1 MAKALTDIAIQ
12 KLKAGPTRRE
22 IPDRTPLLYLIVQPT
37 GRRRFALRYRFDG
50 RTRKVTLPTGLSLA
64 VARKMAADAALEL
77 DRGVDPREARK
88 AAKAKAAAAAADTL
102 WAVCGK
108 YLAREG
114 GKLRTLRQRERV
126 LARHIY
132 PAFGDRPIGSIRR
145 GEIVRLLDKIEDKSG
160 SRTADVVL
168 SILRCIFNWWAIRD
182 ESFVPPTVRGM
193 ARHSTAAHART
204 RILDDDEL
212 RRLWQTAESSGVFGA
227 LLKFLLLTGARRGE
241 ASALTWDEVVDGI
254 WTLPASRNKTGQEL
268 ARPLSAAALAII
280 EAQPRIADVPY
291 VFTIGEHPLR
301 GVWRMKSQLD
311 DVTGVTGWT
320 IHDLRRMSRSLLSRC
335 GVNADIAE
343 RCLGHVIGG
352 IRGTYDRYRYLA
364 EMRTAYEALAAQ
376 IERILQPR
384 ENVVS
389 LRKGAATDA

>member
-64 VARKMAADAALEL
+64 AARKMAADAALEL
-77 DRGVDPREARK
+77 DRGVDPREARN
-88 AAKAKAAAAAADTL
+88 AARAKAAAAAADTL
-102 WAVCGK
+102 RAICGK

-132 PAFGDRPIGSIRR
+132 PALGDRPIGSIRR
-145 GEIVRLLDKIEDKSG
+145 GEIVRLLDKIEDQSG

-168 SILRCIFNWWAIRD
+168 TILRRILNWWALRD
-182 ESFVPPTVRGM
+182 ESFIPPVIRGM
-193 ARHSTAAHART
+193 ARHSTAAHARS

-212 RRLWQTAESSGVFGA
+212 RRVWHAAESSGVFGA
-227 LLKFLLLTGARRGE
+227 LLKFLLLTAARRGE
-241 ASALTWDEVVDGI
+241 ASAMTWDEIAAGVWV
-254 WTLPASRNKTGQEL
+254 LPASRNKTGQEL

-280 EAQPRIADVPY
+280 EVQPHIAGVPY
-291 VFTIGEHPLR
+291 VFTMGEHPLR
-301 GVWRMKSQLD
+301 GVWRMKSRLD
-311 DVTGVTGWT
+311 AATGVTGWT
-320 IHDLRRMSRSLLSRC
+320 IHDLRRTSRSLLSRC
-335 GVNADIAE
+335 SVNADVAE
-343 RCLGHVIGG
+343 RCLGHVVGG
-352 IRGTYDRYRYLA
+352 IRGTYDRHRYED
-364 EMRTAYEALAAQ
+364 EMRAAYEALAAQ
-376 IERILQPR
+376 IERTIHPR
-384 ENVVS
+384 ENVVP
-389 LRKGAATDA
+389 LRKDAADA